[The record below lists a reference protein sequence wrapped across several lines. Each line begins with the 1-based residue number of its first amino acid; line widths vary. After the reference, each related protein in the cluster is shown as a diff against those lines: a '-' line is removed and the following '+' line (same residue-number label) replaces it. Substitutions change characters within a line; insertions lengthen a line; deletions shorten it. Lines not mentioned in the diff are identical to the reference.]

1 MGLYLRGVKRER
13 VGHTQLEGIAVSISH
28 TLTTALGCD
37 VQLECYSI
45 LSTLSSFDN
54 PNSRS
59 LTNEIDMCFFK
70 FFLMFGRVCEGIKLS
85 WLEQNYA
92 FRGLEYRCFRK
103 IFLPEL
109 SIGGEVVLR
118 LLQMFYVTAAANS

>member
-54 PNSRS
+54 PNSLS

-70 FFLMFGRVCEGIKLS
+70 FFLMFGRVCKGIKLS

-92 FRGLEYRCFRK
+92 FRK

-118 LLQMFYVTAAANS
+118 LLPMFYVTAAANS